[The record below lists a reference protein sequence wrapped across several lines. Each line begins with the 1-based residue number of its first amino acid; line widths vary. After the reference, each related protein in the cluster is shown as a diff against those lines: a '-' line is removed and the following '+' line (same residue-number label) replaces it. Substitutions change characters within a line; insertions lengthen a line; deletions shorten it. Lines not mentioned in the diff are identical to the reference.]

1 MLLRSFQAFGLCILL
16 GSSCVVFAQLDSS
29 SAILLRSSGHAP
41 NRKSLDS
48 SRYKVRAPE
57 SRKQVDDD
65 VDEAPGTYIPS
76 PVPKASTKTSSKST
90 AAPSKP
96 SAPAEPPE
104 SPLPTAAE
112 VTAATPV
119 SAQPAAS
126 SPPPVAPPL
135 EEKPPVTVQVKE
147 LILGGTDIDID
158 EAKKAI
164 HPEDPRSNIIGI
176 SIAPAY
182 FYNGSSSNFSY
193 RNYHSDGPGLGLG
206 MNLWFTP
213 FFGLNS
219 KYFTSVSSG
228 VKDGANMVSAG
239 TSEFSAGIRF
249 RRHFGYTRKSAQLS
263 WGIDYHDAGA
273 KISTDATSVVGHK
286 TSGLSV
292 SLEGEIPGTTT
303 HSHLFEVAIRPS
315 QHHSENSTGS
325 DARSGT
331 KNESNEV
338 MLSLGGQWTLDRHDQ
353 VFWKAQYSVER
364 NLFNGEASKVDPKT
378 GSTPDGVSVTNNLL
392 IFYFGF
398 KWGS

>member
-1 MLLRSFQAFGLCILL
+1 MLLRWFQAFGLCILL
-16 GSSCVVFAQLDSS
+16 ATSCAVFAQLDSS
-29 SAILLRSSGHAP
+29 AAILLRSSGHAP
-41 NRKSLDS
+41 SRKSLDS

-65 VDEAPGTYIPS
+65 VDESPGTYIPS
-76 PVPKASTKTSSKST
+76 PVPKAATKVSPKS
-90 AAPSKP
+90 AAQSKP
-96 SAPAEPPE
+96 SASPPPE
-104 SPLPTAAE
+104 SPAPEPAPVSVQPSLPAPVQPAANPPPPM
-112 VTAATPV
+112 ATPV
-119 SAQPAAS
+119 
-126 SPPPVAPPL
+126 

-147 LILGGTDIDID
+147 LILGGTEEDID

-213 FFGLNS
+213 FFGLES

-263 WGIDYHDAGA
+263 WGIDYHDAGT

-292 SLEGEIPGTTT
+292 SLEGEIPSSAT

-315 QHHSENSTGS
+315 QHHSENSTGA